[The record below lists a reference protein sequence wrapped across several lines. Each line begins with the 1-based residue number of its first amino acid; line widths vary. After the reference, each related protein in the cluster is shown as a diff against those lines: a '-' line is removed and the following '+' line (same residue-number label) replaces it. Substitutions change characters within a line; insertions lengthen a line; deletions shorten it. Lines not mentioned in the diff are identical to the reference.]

1 MTGVT
6 VQKEEKKEKEKE
18 EKVEKKDEEEKILR
32 ARGRVNQTKVV
43 QEVFADL
50 KIRRK
55 ELHLKRSCIMFKSNQ
70 RNITIWEYQDLLL
83 SSSSTVRLPMHV
95 GI

>member
-6 VQKEEKKEKEKE
+6 GQKEEKKEKEKE
-18 EKVEKKDEEEKILR
+18 EKEKKEEEEKFLWKSG
-32 ARGRVNQTKVV
+32 RGDQTKVV

-55 ELHLKRSCIMFKSNQ
+55 ELHLKRSCITFKSNQ
-70 RNITIWEYQDLLL
+70 RNITIWEY
-83 SSSSTVRLPMHV
+83 
-95 GI
+95 